1 MGDGRIALI
10 LDVSNI
16 ARMAGL
22 TSLDGSER
30 AAELADAAKEAITK
44 TRDKQ
49 ALLTFSSSEQE
60 QFGVPLNQ
68 VERVE
73 KIKRHHIEQ
82 IGGRRVM
89 QYRGGSLPLISIDE
103 VASVLPLDER
113 EDLLVIVFH
122 IAGKDV
128 GLLAIGPI
136 DAIEISA
143 DIDDVTLKQ
152 PGIMGSTII
161 GGKTT
166 MLVDIFEIMRI
177 LNPQWFEDH
186 AAYAEIGADD
196 LVVPTIL
203 IVEDSNF
210 FRNQVKGYMEEA
222 GFNVLEGEDGV
233 AAWNILEEQGDS
245 VAMVVTDIE
254 MPNMDGFTLTEKIK
268 TDGRFKHLPVIALT
282 TLAADEDIARGKTV
296 GVDEY
301 HIKLDKERLMESVH
315 RYAKAAVKA

>member
-1 MGDGRIALI
+1 L
-10 LDVSNI
+10 
-16 ARMAGL
+16 
-22 TSLDGSER
+22 
-30 AAELADAAKEAITK
+30 AEAAKEAITK

-49 ALLTFSSSEQE
+49 ALLTFSSSEIE

-73 KIKRHHIEQ
+73 KIKRDDIED

-103 VASVLPLDER
+103 VASVMPLDDR

-161 GGKTT
+161 GSKTT
-166 MLVDIFEIMRI
+166 MLVDIFEII
-177 LNPQWFEDH
+177 QISNPQWFEDH
-186 AAYAEIGADD
+186 EAYAEIPMDD
-196 LVVPTIL
+196 MEVPTIL

-233 AAWNILEEQGDS
+233 VAWNVLEEQADEIS
-245 VAMVVTDIE
+245 MVVTDIE
-254 MPNMDGFTLTEKIK
+254 MPNMDGFALTEKIK
-268 TDGRFKHLPVIALT
+268 TDDRFKHLPVIALT
-282 TLAADEDIARGKTV
+282 TLAADEDIARGKSV

-315 RYAKAAVKA
+315 RYAKAALKA